1 MASGFRPQNTLNG
14 GASEAPPLVISVVQN
29 VITMSDMGKED
40 DGDPADVGETGR
52 HRVGALR
59 QRPAE
64 WGGHCGDGVLIPLAF
79 YT

>member
-40 DGDPADVGETGR
+40 DGDLESGMKGR
-52 HRVGALR
+52 N
-59 QRPAE
+59 Q
-64 WGGHCGDGVLIPLAF
+64 W
-79 YT
+79 